1 MYRTLFIAKAAIAY
15 AFQQVA
21 TSDIGVV
28 SEYLSREQQLKGL
41 ALEYTHIN
49 DLVPDDVP
57 FAISDADLKAAMKG
71 EL

>member
-15 AFQQVA
+15 AFQQVV
-21 TSDIGVV
+21 TSNIGIV

-49 DLVPDDVP
+49 DLIPDDVP

>member
-21 TSDIGVV
+21 TSNIGVV
-28 SEYLSREQQLKGL
+28 SDYLSREQQLKGL
-41 ALEYTHIN
+41 ALEYANIN
-49 DLVPDDVP
+49 DLIPEDVP

>member
-15 AFQQVA
+15 AFQQVV
-21 TSDIGVV
+21 TSNIGVV

-49 DLVPDDVP
+49 GLIPDDVP
-57 FAISDADLKAAMKG
+57 FAISDADLKAALKG

>member
-21 TSDIGVV
+21 ASNIGIV

-49 DLVPDDVP
+49 DLIPDDVP